1 VAGTDID
8 TENDTAVVTPV
19 AFNRCVRFTQ
29 IDGAT
34 RFRRSNM
41 HGTTPYADAVVQPPI
56 AADSE
61 GSA

>member
-1 VAGTDID
+1 
-8 TENDTAVVTPV
+8 
-19 AFNRCVRFTQ
+19 
-29 IDGAT
+29 
-34 RFRRSNM
+34 M